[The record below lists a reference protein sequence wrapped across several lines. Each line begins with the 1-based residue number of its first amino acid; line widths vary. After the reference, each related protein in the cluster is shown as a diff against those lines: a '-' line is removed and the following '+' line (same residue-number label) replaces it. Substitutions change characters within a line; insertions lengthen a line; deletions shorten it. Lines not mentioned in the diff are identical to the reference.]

1 MRRQLAILNAGS
13 TLGRLVPT
21 FVADR
26 VGVYN
31 MLVPAM
37 AACAGLIFAMFGA
50 TDGAGVVCVGL
61 VFGFAS
67 GACESAAVLPCS

>member
-1 MRRQLAILNAGS
+1 M
-13 TLGRLVPT
+13 PT
-21 FVADR
+21 FAADR

-37 AACAGLIFAMFGA
+37 ALCAALIFAMFGA
-50 TDGAGVVCVGL
+50 TDGAGVVLVGL

-67 GACESAAVLPCS
+67 GACEWNAPRVHAPLTRTQTSR